1 MIVYENDED
10 FEQALDEY
18 LQSSEL
24 DERHDVIEQELEKIC
39 VQTKAEC
46 ERLGIKYSFEYGKII
61 MDTGY
66 SLWYFE
72 PRLGKTRLMHKN
84 TKNISAKGG
93 NIHEQFRKQITP
105 PEIVKYIYLHD
116 MKLYK
121 GFGKNLFDM
130 LQKNEQ
136 INDKK

>member
-1 MIVYENDED
+1 
-10 FEQALDEY
+10 
-18 LQSSEL
+18 
-24 DERHDVIEQELEKIC
+24 
-39 VQTKAEC
+39 
-46 ERLGIKYSFEYGKII
+46 

-93 NIHEQFRKQITP
+93 NYHEQFRKQITP